1 MSTSLPSLAPCTNHP
16 CPVRPTA
23 SLLLPADRIPPVA
36 FRFVSFQQ
44 AHAART
50 RIPATDATT
59 CTLCVVPPS
68 PPARRTYVRA
78 VILLGS
84 DVTQHNACNHRCISV
99 DVECASDKRMPT
111 GGHRC
116 SCLRLG
122 HCSAP
127 PQLTRRPGRHQPIQ
141 PPDNATACFALFCVR
156 ASSSFPLRHAWAGL
170 GKFSSHLGSVQAAA
184 AWVRFTPGY
193 RNSAFST
200 DMWWCLRPVCPVV
213 CSTLRMWV

>member
-1 MSTSLPSLAPCTNHP
+1 VIRPAAASSPSFPVQAHHRGMSTSLPSLAPCTNHP

-23 SLLLPADRIPPVA
+23 SLLLPADRIPPS
-36 FRFVSFQQ
+36 RFVSFRFSKRMQ
-44 AHAART
+44 HAPAY
-50 RIPATDATT
+50 PATDATT

-127 PQLTRRPGRHQPIQ
+127 PKLTWRPGRHQRTQ

-156 ASSSFPLRHAWAGL
+156 ASSSFPLRHGWAGQVL
-170 GKFSSHLGSVQAAA
+170 
-184 AWVRFTPGY
+184 
-193 RNSAFST
+193 
-200 DMWWCLRPVCPVV
+200 
-213 CSTLRMWV
+213 

>member
-1 MSTSLPSLAPCTNHP
+1 MIRPAAASSPSFPVQAHHRGMSTSLPSLAPCTNHP

-23 SLLLPADRIPPVA
+23 SLLLPADRIPPSRFAVS
-36 FRFVSFQQ
+36 FRFVSASACSTHPHTLQPTQ
-44 AHAART
+44 RLARY
-50 RIPATDATT
+50 AWS
-59 CTLCVVPPS
+59 PPS

-127 PQLTRRPGRHQPIQ
+127 PKLTWRPGRHQRTQ

-156 ASSSFPLRHAWAGL
+156 ASSSFPLRHGWAGQVL
-170 GKFSSHLGSVQAAA
+170 
-184 AWVRFTPGY
+184 
-193 RNSAFST
+193 
-200 DMWWCLRPVCPVV
+200 
-213 CSTLRMWV
+213 